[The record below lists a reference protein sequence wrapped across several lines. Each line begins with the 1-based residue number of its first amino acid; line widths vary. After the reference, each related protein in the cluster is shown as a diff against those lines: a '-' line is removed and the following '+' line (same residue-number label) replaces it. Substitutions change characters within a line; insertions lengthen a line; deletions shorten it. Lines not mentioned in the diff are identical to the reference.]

1 MLGHRVNSEG
11 LRGRANAPWRRRT
24 QEDLYRVQPRFLS
37 TIPSRKTPKKAAIFA
52 DFCQSPAR
60 LSDSAAPLAQ
70 VRPKTLDHRRIS
82 HLSAAIV
89 SYADDRRRHWPFL
102 IAFMGLGR
110 TCWPYL
116 AYLAVLGPHS
126 SADPCTIR

>member
-52 DFCQSPAR
+52 DFCQSPAIFRIAPR
-60 LSDSAAPLAQ
+60 LSRKIDPRRWTIGELAIYPQ
-70 VRPKTLDHRRIS
+70 L
-82 HLSAAIV
+82 
-89 SYADDRRRHWPFL
+89 
-102 IAFMGLGR
+102 
-110 TCWPYL
+110 
-116 AYLAVLGPHS
+116 
-126 SADPCTIR
+126 